1 VAKHLRNGRITANAK
16 NICQTLD
23 EIVFNYL
30 ISNPKL
36 RDIAEVHRGIEWD
49 ISLKGNRSILISSE
63 PRTGFKKG
71 LEGVPK
77 KMELYWAQGFI
88 YLNMNERY
96 LRTSAHSLPWDK
108 PKVLANW
115 HIVSGVPWQ
124 IVGFPDSG
132 GLVCCQNFMGIWP
145 KININIEVLSALV
158 NSPLANAA
166 LFVRQD
172 KFDNGIKKV
181 ENIPTP
187 FLKSI
192 PIETI
197 TQLVRYYINLR
208 SGIKKDTSEK
218 LTIQECIQTLM
229 KIDGLILK
237 AYDLPPRLERKLLE
251 LFRGHLRPVPFDFP
265 DYFPDYFRPCI
276 PLHKYLEMDLKQASV
291 GELLKRITPFDAA
304 DMHEFFMDIE
314 ARQS

>member
-1 VAKHLRNGRITANAK
+1 MAKHVRNGRITANAK
-16 NICQTLD
+16 NICQALD
-23 EIVFNYL
+23 GSVFDYL

-36 RDIAEVHRGIEWD
+36 RDIAEVHRGIEWE
-49 ISLKGNRSILISSE
+49 ISLKENRSILISSE

-71 LEGVPK
+71 LKKVSK
-77 KMELYWAQGFI
+77 KMEPYWAQGFI

-96 LRTSAHSLPWDK
+96 HRTPAHSLPWGK
-108 PKVLANW
+108 PKVLANR
-115 HIVSGVPWQ
+115 HIISSGPWQ

-132 GLVCCQNFMGIWP
+132 GLVCYQNFIGIWP

-166 LFVRQD
+166 LFVKQD
-172 KFDNGIKKV
+172 KCDIGIKTV
-181 ENIPTP
+181 EHIPTP

-197 TQLVRYYINLR
+197 TQLVRYYMNLR
-208 SGIKKDTSEK
+208 SVIKKDTTEK
-218 LTIQECIQTLM
+218 AAIQECIQTLM

-237 AYDLPPRLERKLLE
+237 AYDLPPRLERKLLD
-251 LFRGHLRPVPFDFP
+251 LFRGHPRPVPFDFP
-265 DYFPDYFRPCI
+265 EYFPEDFHPCI
-276 PLHKYLEMDLKQASV
+276 PLHKYIVMDLEQASAV
-291 GELLKRITPFDAA
+291 ELLKRITPFDTA

>member
-1 VAKHLRNGRITANAK
+1 MAKHVGNGLTTENAM
-16 NICQTLD
+16 NIYQALD
-23 EIVFNYL
+23 ESVFNYL
-30 ISNPKL
+30 TSNPKL

-49 ISLKGNRSILISSE
+49 ISLKENRSILISSE

-71 LEGVPK
+71 LEKVSK
-77 KMELYWAQGFI
+77 KMEPYWAQGFI
-88 YLNMNERY
+88 YLNMDERY
-96 LRTSAHSLPWDK
+96 RRTYAHSLPWDK
-108 PKVLANW
+108 PKVIANR
-115 HIVSGVPWQ
+115 HIISSGPWQ

-132 GLVCCQNFMGIWP
+132 GLVCYQNLIGIWP
-145 KININIEVLSALV
+145 KTDINIEVLSALV
-158 NSPLANAA
+158 NSPFSNAA

-172 KFDNGIKKV
+172 KHDIGIKTV
-181 ENIPTP
+181 EHIPTP

-251 LFRGHLRPVPFDFP
+251 LFRGHPRPVPFDFP
-265 DYFPDYFRPCI
+265 EYFPEDFHPCI
-276 PLHKYLEMDLKQASV
+276 PLHKYIVMDLEQASA
-291 GELLKRITPFDAA
+291 GELLKRITGFETA
-304 DMHEFFMDIE
+304 DMHEFFVDIE
-314 ARQS
+314 AKQS